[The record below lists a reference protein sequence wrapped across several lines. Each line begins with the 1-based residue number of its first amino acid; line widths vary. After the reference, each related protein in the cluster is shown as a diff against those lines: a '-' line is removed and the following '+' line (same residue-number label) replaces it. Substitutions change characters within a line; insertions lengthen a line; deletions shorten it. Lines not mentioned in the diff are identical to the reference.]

1 MAGITPFTSGG
12 DGPGCFT
19 GALQAPSAGVRVTV
33 VIVRGAH
40 RCVDPAGEHMG
51 VVFYG
56 IDPVM
61 WSCLSDADIPSFKTW
76 SAGNFAGVQPF
87 AVTSP
92 LPAINCPPSITAQPA
107 TMVAMRAELTKLG
120 PAWLA
125 QAAQAQPAA

>member
-19 GALQAPSAGVRVTV
+19 GELLAPNAGIHVTAIV
-33 VIVRGAH
+33 VRGAH
-40 RCVDPAGEHMG
+40 RCTDAAGEHLG

-56 IDPVM
+56 VEPVM
-61 WSCLSDADIPSFKTW
+61 WTCLREADLVRFKIW
-76 SAGNFAGVQPF
+76 CASSFAGVQPI

-92 LPAINCPPSITAQPA
+92 VPAINCPPSIAERPA
-107 TMVAMRAELTKLG
+107 AMAEMRAELLRLG

-125 QAAQAQPAA
+125 QGSPARPAA